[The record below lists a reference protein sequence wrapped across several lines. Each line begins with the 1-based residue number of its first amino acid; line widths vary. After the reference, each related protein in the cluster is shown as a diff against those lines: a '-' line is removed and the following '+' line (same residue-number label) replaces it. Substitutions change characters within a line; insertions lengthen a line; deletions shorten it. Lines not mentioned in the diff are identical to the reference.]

1 MRRLPALSR
10 SGHPAGT
17 PLSSTSGPMGG
28 AWIAA
33 RAMAWSVISH
43 PDDRGVVW
51 GSLLGR
57 RIGEPV
63 AAGSRLRTDC
73 SNSGASE
80 CHARFAALIEGSRAA
95 ILACYRAALETSRSP
110 DFPDPCCRERLAE
123 VGSQILSEVAA
134 RVRAERKQ
142 IDDGYRLSA
151 YPIGEPASRQLCP
164 SEWHRAAALFS
175 DVTVGALANHA
186 RSYPELFDCFVTAVQ
201 ALNLS
206 LALRVELA
214 TVDYTS
220 YLLNRIHKANV
231 DERRRIARE
240 LHDRLG
246 EGLSVALRQLDL
258 CEIGTQTEAGD
269 PGRQTKLAR
278 EALVESMRRLRVVT
292 SDLRHEQVTGLE
304 KALTQYADS
313 VAAEAQV
320 TLRVSGD
327 ESWATY
333 AVLDEVF
340 LILREGLRNALQH
353 GSPEHV
359 LIAVNVMPQE
369 LTARVQDDGRGF
381 MVPEPPD
388 GAKARTA
395 GLASMRERAALL
407 GGRLLVTSA
416 PGRGSCIELYVPLL
430 GRRDEHPG

>member
-1 MRRLPALSR
+1 M
-10 SGHPAGT
+10 
-17 PLSSTSGPMGG
+17 
-28 AWIAA
+28 
-33 RAMAWSVISH
+33 
-43 PDDRGVVW
+43 
-51 GSLLGR
+51 
-57 RIGEPV
+57 
-63 AAGSRLRTDC
+63 
-73 SNSGASE
+73 
-80 CHARFAALIEGSRAA
+80 RFATLINGSRAA

-110 DFPDPCCRERLAE
+110 DFPDPCCRERLVE
-123 VGSQILSEVAA
+123 VGSQILTEVAA
-134 RVRAERKQ
+134 HVRAERQQ
-142 IDDGYRLSA
+142 IDDDYRLFA
-151 YPIGEPASRQLCP
+151 YPIDGPASRQLCP

-175 DVTVGALANHA
+175 DVTIGVLANHA
-186 RSYPELFDCFVTAVQ
+186 KNDPELFGCFVTAVQ
-201 ALNLS
+201 ALNQS

-258 CEIGTQTEAGD
+258 GEISAQKEAGD

-278 EALVESMRRLRVVT
+278 EALVETMRRLRVVT
-292 SDLRHEQVTGLE
+292 SDLRHERVTGLE

-313 VAAEAQV
+313 VAAEAQIS
-320 TLRVSGD
+320 LRVSGD

-340 LILREGLRNALQH
+340 LILREALRNALQH

-359 LIAVNVMPQE
+359 LIAVNVTPQE

-381 MVPEPPD
+381 VVPDPAD
-388 GAKARTA
+388 NATARTA

-416 PGRGSCIELYVPLL
+416 PGRGTCIELYVSLL